1 MFNCVSRF
9 KAEQVVDVFQ
19 TIKSMR
25 TQHPAVVQTTVSGS
39 LLMDN
44 IPLLIYAGAI

>member
-1 MFNCVSRF
+1 MNHF

-25 TQHPAVVQTTVSGS
+25 AQHPAVVQTTVSAT
-39 LLMDN
+39 LLIDN
-44 IPLLIYAGAI
+44 IPIIVHTGAI